1 MSIDFS
7 VNGKAMQAAW
17 KDVTNEK
24 SETNWAIFGY
34 QGQTNV
40 LTLVDTGEDGIEEL
54 RDVFN
59 PNKIMYAFCKVED
72 PKTSLTKYVLF
83 NWQGES
89 APGTRKGACA
99 MHLPDVARFLA
110 GSHLTI
116 SLRNEDEVEE
126 DQILE
131 KVSKTSSAFNFKEK
145 PMGMEHSPEPVGTAH
160 KRINPM
166 QELPK
171 MDDREKFWMRDQ
183 DEEKQRISEERQK
196 KISEQRMDEGIR
208 VKREEKERKER
219 DEKIK
224 DRERKVSQLRE
235 NEKKSVAG
243 EDKAKWDDQV
253 VEDRKDAEER
263 RTRSEASKKERTNE
277 AKQLIGQRQGNARA
291 VFERNS
297 SQGQMNFRRIS
308 GGSAPPTQPSAR
320 PALPAAPSSPL
331 PQSKAPSSPL
341 PHPKA
346 PASHLSHSKA
356 TISSP
361 PLDLVAPP
369 TDFAPPPDAFN
380 EGATPQ
386 PDLIG
391 AVAPDI
397 IASAIVP
404 QPDVASE
411 VNDDATYHARPATVT
426 PEPPREATPP
436 IQEATD
442 ATPPA
447 KEATPPAK
455 EATPPTNGDSPDSYG
470 MCAVALYDYQAAD
483 ETEIS
488 FDPGQIITHIDQID
502 PGWWQGL
509 GPDGNYG
516 LFPANYVDLIDNSE
530 LQIQ

>member
-17 KDVTNEK
+17 KDVTNDK

-72 PKTSLTKYVLF
+72 PKTSLPKYVLF

-99 MHLPDVARFLA
+99 MHLPDVARYLA

-116 SLRNEDEVEE
+116 SLRNEDEVEVDE
-126 DQILE
+126 ILE
-131 KVSKTSSAFNFKEK
+131 KVSKTSSSFNFKEK

-171 MDDREKFWMRDQ
+171 MDDREKFWLRDQ
-183 DEEKQRISEERQK
+183 DDEKQRIADERQK
-196 KISEQRMDEGIR
+196 KVSEQRMGEEFR

-224 DRERKVSQLRE
+224 ERERKVSQLRE
-235 NEKKSVAG
+235 NEKKSATG
-243 EDKAKWDDQV
+243 EDKAKWEDQV
-253 VEDRKDAEER
+253 VEDKKDAEER
-263 RTRSEASKKERTNE
+263 RTRGEASKQERTNE

-308 GGSAPPTQPSAR
+308 AGSEPTKPSAR
-320 PALPAAPSSPL
+320 PPLPAAPSSPL
-331 PQSKAPSSPL
+331 PHSRAPSSPL

-346 PASHLSHSKA
+346 PSSPLPHSKA
-356 TISSP
+356 AIDP
-361 PLDLVAPP
+361 PSLDLVAPP

-386 PDLIG
+386 PDLDG
-391 AVAPDI
+391 DLTPDI
-397 IASAIVP
+397 VASAIIP
-404 QPDVASE
+404 PPDIASE
-411 VNDDATYHARPATVT
+411 DNEDATYHARPATVT

-436 IQEATD
+436 I
-442 ATPPA
+442 
-447 KEATPPAK
+447 KEASPPTK

-470 MCAVALYDYQAAD
+470 LCAVALYDYQAAD